1 MGRTNE
7 FGYLGAGPDQT
18 ASANTGVFNF
28 TEVNNL
34 TSDGAFATAG
44 STDIIELLVLTVMV
58 EVVQV
63 VVVQVVLETALH
75 KQ

>member
-44 STDIIELLVLTVMV
+44 STDIIELLVVV
-58 EVVQV
+58 VVVVCRFHSSNGERVQV
-63 VVVQVVLETALH
+63 VWCRL
-75 KQ
+75 